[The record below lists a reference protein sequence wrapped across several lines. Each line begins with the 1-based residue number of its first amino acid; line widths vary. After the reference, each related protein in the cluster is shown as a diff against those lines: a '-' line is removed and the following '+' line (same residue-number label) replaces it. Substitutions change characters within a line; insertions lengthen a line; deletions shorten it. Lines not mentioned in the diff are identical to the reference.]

1 MSQKHEAPAPQP
13 VPTNPVPQ
21 PNAAE
26 FKVSASDAQ
35 GHGVPIQFRVPP
47 GMDRQISEIISSK
60 YFPYSTK
67 GDLLRHAL
75 KSHLELLV
83 SISPVRSFVQQ
94 IDAINTIVTEDQ
106 YQSDFLKSIDKLATV
121 VLDHQRAGREQQA
134 ISLIRRVKSQVETMP
149 DDAVYRELYLKE
161 LEARWGALLRTSTGS
176 FGVMEEGDDD
186 GSD

>member
-1 MSQKHEAPAPQP
+1 MSQKPVPQQQSI
-13 VPTNPVPQ
+13 PTNPVPQ
-21 PNAAE
+21 PNAAD

-94 IDAINTIVTEDQ
+94 IDAINTIVVEDE
-106 YQSDFLKSIDKLATV
+106 YQSSFLKSIDKLAIV

-134 ISLIRRVKSQVETMP
+134 LSLIRRVRSQVETMP
-149 DDAVYRELYLKE
+149 EDSVYRDLYLKE
-161 LEARWGALLRTSTGS
+161 LEARWGPMLRTSIGG
-176 FGVMEEGDDD
+176 FGVMEEE
-186 GSD
+186 